1 MNATTIDPAIRPRWY
16 SIAAIAA
23 LLWNLLGVAMFLLH
37 YTMSAEA
44 LAALP
49 AEQQALFESLPA
61 WTWVAYAVG
70 TIGGALGAVLL
81 VMRRRAAR
89 WLLTLS
95 LAGVLAQ
102 FTWQAVLSEAV
113 PLLGAAQALTLP
125 LVVLVVA
132 ALICW
137 FAWRADARGWLH

>member
-1 MNATTIDPAIRPRWY
+1 MNATTIDHAERPRWY
-16 SIAAIAA
+16 RVAAIAA

-49 AEQQALFESLPA
+49 AEQQALFEAMPG
-61 WTWVAYAVG
+61 WTWVAYAVA
-70 TIGGALGAVLL
+70 TIGGALGALML
-81 VMRRRAAR
+81 VMRRRAAT

-95 LAGVLAQ
+95 LAGVVAQ
-102 FTWQAVLSEAV
+102 FLWQAVLSEAV

-125 LVVLVVA
+125 AVLVVVA
-132 ALICW
+132 ALVCW
-137 FAWRADARGWLH
+137 FAWRADARGWLR